1 MKRLFTFGCSFTSY
15 SWSTWA
21 DILGTTAEE
30 FQNWGMSGTGN
41 QFILASITECHQR
54 NQFRPDDTV
63 IVCWTNVMRDDRYT
77 SQWCT
82 RGNIYTHPKYDP
94 AWVRQWITERGCLI
108 RDLAVLSAVTH
119 ILKYHK
125 VNWHFL
131 SMVPFDQADQ
141 YRATP
146 NTNQDLLSCSK
157 RVSPIHSEI
166 VDINKPCKTIICTYD
181 HQPRLLVG
189 LRKPSG
195 ISYCRTLLP
204 DELKQ
209 IQGFPSTFKMTGS
222 KKDQVTQIGNAVP
235 PALIQSIAACLKSLL

>member
-1 MKRLFTFGCSFTSY
+1 
-15 SWSTWA
+15 
-21 DILGTTAEE
+21 
-30 FQNWGMSGTGN
+30 MSGTGN

-54 NQFRPDDTV
+54 NQFCPDDTV

-146 NTNQDLLSCSK
+146 NTNQDLLSLY
-157 RVSPIHSEI
+157 REYLSEI
-166 VDINKPCKTIICTYD
+166 
-181 HQPRLLVG
+181 
-189 LRKPSG
+189 KPSFWETLFDRVPL
-195 ISYCRTLLP
+195 SFDAHPSPADHLRYLDRTLP
-204 DELKQ
+204 EFGIPYSTRLK
-209 IQGFPSTFKMTGS
+209 IQQE
-222 KKDQVTQIGNAVP
+222 DAVIRSP
-235 PALIQSIAACLKSLL
+235 GYKRSDTPITPLIHRA